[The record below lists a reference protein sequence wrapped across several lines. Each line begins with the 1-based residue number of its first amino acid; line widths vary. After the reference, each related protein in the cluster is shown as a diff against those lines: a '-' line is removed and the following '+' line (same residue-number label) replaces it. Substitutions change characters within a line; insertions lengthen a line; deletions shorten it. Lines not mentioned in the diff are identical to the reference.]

1 MSGEGMSTDRA
12 PFFDGMGFPRWKVL
26 MQAHLQARGLDVWRV
41 TELGKKN
48 ETKAERQY
56 DAIAK
61 SILLSSLCDS
71 VYNHVFANENAH
83 KLWKQIVENHE
94 GTKDVANQKYH
105 ILGEEL
111 SSFKQLLNENA
122 HDMYSH

>member
-1 MSGEGMSTDRA
+1 
-12 PFFDGMGFPRWKVL
+12 
-26 MQAHLQARGLDVWRV
+26 MQAHLQACGLDVWRV

-48 ETKAERQY
+48 ETNAKRQY

-61 SILLSSLCDS
+61 SILLSYLCDS
-71 VYNHVFANENAH
+71 MFNHVFANENAH

-105 ILGEEL
+105 ILGRSL
-111 SSFKQLLNENA
+111 VA
-122 HDMYSH
+122 